1 MPIDDRDFLLNQ
13 TVELRQV
20 HSVSLKKLLKTLN
33 TLITL
38 YQAKNSF
45 SPTIQAQIDIK
56 INSLNAEI
64 IRLEE
69 LNKKIQIR
77 LDRVEKLFVNATKHK
92 IRDKLKTHRE
102 NS

>member
-1 MPIDDRDFLLNQ
+1 MSTEDKHFILKQ
-13 TVELRQV
+13 IVELRQV

-45 SPTIQAQIDIK
+45 SPTIQVQIDTK
-56 INSLNAEI
+56 INSLNADLN
-64 IRLEE
+64 RLEK
-69 LNKKIQIR
+69 LNKKIQTR
-77 LDRVEKLFVNATKHK
+77 LDRVEKLFVNATKYK
-92 IRDKLKTHRE
+92 LRNQLKTYRK